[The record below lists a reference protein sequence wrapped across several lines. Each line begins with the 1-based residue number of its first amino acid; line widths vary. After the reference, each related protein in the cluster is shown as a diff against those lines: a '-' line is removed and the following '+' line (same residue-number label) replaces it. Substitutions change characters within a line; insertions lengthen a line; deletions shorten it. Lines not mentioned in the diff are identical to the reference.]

1 MTNIIIKVLKGNKG
15 KHFGVNIREN
25 LSEGRN

>member
-1 MTNIIIKVLKGNKG
+1 MTNIIIKILKGNKDER
-15 KHFGVNIREN
+15 FGVNIREN